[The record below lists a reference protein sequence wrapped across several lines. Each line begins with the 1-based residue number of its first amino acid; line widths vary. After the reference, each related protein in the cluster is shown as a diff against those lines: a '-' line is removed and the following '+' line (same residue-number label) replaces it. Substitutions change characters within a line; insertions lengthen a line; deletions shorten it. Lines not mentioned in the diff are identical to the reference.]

1 MKKILLFAGL
11 FWFGCN
17 LFAQTIPYD
26 TIAPYLKVKTIPNFS
41 LQLPAGELLT
51 QQNIIENKCTI
62 IMLFNP
68 ECEHCQKL
76 TQQLVKIA
84 GVKKS
89 QLIMVTTEPWEK
101 IKKFEQQFKLKNFG
115 FVKIARDEK
124 YFFGVFYKPT
134 TIPVLAFYNTA
145 KQFIALKQGN
155 ITTQEIKDILK

>member
-1 MKKILLFAGL
+1 MKKKVLFGILFLL
-11 FWFGCN
+11 SCN
-17 LFAQTIPYD
+17 LYAQTIAYD

-51 QQNIIENKCTI
+51 QQNIIDNKYTL

-76 TQQLVKIA
+76 TQQLVKIEA
-84 GVKKS
+84 VKKS
-89 QLIMVTTEPWEK
+89 QVLMVTTEPWQK
-101 IKKFEQQFKLKNFG
+101 INLFEQKFKLKKYP

-134 TIPVLAFYNTA
+134 TIPVLAFYNTN
-145 KQFIALKQGN
+145 KQFIVLKQGN
-155 ITTQEIKDILK
+155 ITTQQIKDVLK